1 MGMNPTWL
9 LAASIM
15 SVPHGIVLAKM
26 FCPEG
31 NKEALTRQ
39 VELQVPK
46 TGANVFDAIAHG
58 AMDGA
63 RIAGNV
69 MIMVLV
75 AVAFV
80 GLING
85 LLHAGLSTFGLHWQ
99 IQDILGWFM
108 APIAWLMG
116 VPWHEATHVGRL
128 MATEIV
134 VNEFVSYG
142 ELAKVIAGQG
152 TYVLSQK
159 TQLIATIAL
168 CGFANLGSI
177 AINIGGLGAMAPER
191 RSEIAKLGLKALL
204 AANMST
210 WMSAAVAGLLF

>member
-1 MGMNPTWL
+1 PTWL

-15 SVPHGIVLAKM
+15 SVPHGIVMAKM
-26 FCPEG
+26 FWPET
-31 NKEALTRQ
+31 NKEALTKQ
-39 VELQVPK
+39 VDLQVPK

-58 AMDGA
+58 ALDGA
-63 RIAGNV
+63 KIAGNV

-85 LLHAGLSTFGLHWQ
+85 VLHAGLSVFGVSWQ
-99 IQDILGWFM
+99 IQDILGVFM
-108 APIAWLMG
+108 TPIAWLMG
-116 VPWHEATHVGRL
+116 VPWHEAFHVGRL

-152 TYVLSQK
+152 PYVLSAK
-159 TQLIATIAL
+159 AQLIATIAL

>member
-1 MGMNPTWL
+1 MQTPTL
-9 LAASIM
+9 NA
-15 SVPHGIVLAKM
+15 
-26 FCPEG
+26 
-31 NKEALTRQ
+31 
-39 VELQVPK
+39 
-46 TGANVFDAIAHG
+46 FDAIAHG

-63 RIAGNV
+63 KIAGNV

-80 GLING
+80 AMING
-85 LLHAGLSTFGLHWQ
+85 GLGALLSAFGVHWQ
-99 IQDILGWFM
+99 IQDILGVFM
-108 APIAWLMG
+108 TPIAWLLG
-116 VPWHEATHVGRL
+116 VPWHEAFHVGRL

-142 ELAKVIAGQG
+142 ELAKVIAGNG
-152 TYVLSQK
+152 PYVLALK
-159 TQLIATIAL
+159 TQLIATVAL

-177 AINIGGLGAMAPER
+177 AINIGGLSAMAPER
-191 RSEIAKLGLKALL
+191 RSEIAKMCFKALI